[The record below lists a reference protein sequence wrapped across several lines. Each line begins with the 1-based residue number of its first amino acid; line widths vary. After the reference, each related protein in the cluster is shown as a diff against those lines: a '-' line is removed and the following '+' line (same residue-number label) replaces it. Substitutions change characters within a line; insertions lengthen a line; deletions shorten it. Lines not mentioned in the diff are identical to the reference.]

1 MGPEVS
7 REELLERVR
16 QIAPIIREYADLGE
30 RQRHLA
36 DPIVE
41 AVRDAGLYK
50 MIVPRDLG
58 GLQVDPLT
66 FYMVV
71 EALARID
78 GSTGWCMFINGG
90 GPISAAFLEDA
101 AAESIFGAA
110 TQTIIAGSVFPSGG
124 QWHATAATGYRSAGA
139 MQAGVGIRRGT
150 WAFAMSSRKEKTR
163 LEKVRR
169 ERPS

>member
-1 MGPEVS
+1 MGHEVS
-7 REELLERVR
+7 HEELLDRVQ

-41 AVRDAGLYK
+41 AVRGAGLYK
-50 MIVPRDLG
+50 MMVPRDLG

-90 GPISAAFLEDA
+90 GPVSAAFLEDG
-101 AAESIFGAA
+101 AAESIFGGAA
-110 TQTIIAGSVFPSGG
+110 QTIIAGAVFPFGRAVACDG
-124 QWHATAATGYRSAGA
+124 GYRVSQRGSYA
-139 MQAGVGIRRGT
+139 AGVGIRRGT
-150 WAFAMSSRKEKTR
+150 WAFAMSSRKEKIP
-163 LEKVRR
+163 LESVRR